1 MSEMVQDVETVIQ
14 IVLGTGDFFMQERE
28 KLYNSSF
35 SYALSAVMETKLT
48 SFFFLKRGLEQMVGR
63 AGETVGRVDRPVE

>member
-14 IVLGTGDFFMQERE
+14 TVLGTGDFFMQERE
-28 KLYNSSF
+28 RLYSSSF

-48 SFFFLKRGLEQMVGR
+48 FFFFKRGLEQMVER
-63 AGETVGRVDRPVE
+63 AGETVGRVDK

>member
-14 IVLGTGDFFMQERE
+14 TVLGTGDFFMQERE
-28 KLYNSSF
+28 RLYSSSF

-48 SFFFLKRGLEQMVGR
+48 FFFFFKRGLEQMVERG
-63 AGETVGRVDRPVE
+63 GETVGRVDK